1 MNIKY
6 FKVMRGFN
14 QDDYIPITE
23 SELKKA
29 IYAHITG
36 TNVAF
41 EMGSITGTHI
51 SAVVPDFHRTLGWNP
66 SHKLDSDDWNDIR
79 GRGLENTMRNLIA
92 EAKQTV
98 QDVIASGDKRL
109 LSDEQRKLN

>member
-41 EMGSITGTHI
+41 EMGSITGPHI
-51 SAVVPDFHRTLGWNP
+51 SAVVPDFHRTLG
-66 SHKLDSDDWNDIR
+66 WNDIR